1 MPTTLANE
9 IIVRALSVGA
19 AASAAL
25 SSQGAVLRVHSVFRS
40 TLNLEVEGADILVAL
55 AGPQGLRYPHA
66 VVLGSDEDFLLWPH
80 PVSSG
85 GSLEGPCIRLCHRD
99 NRRTVDLGRA
109 RRRPR
114 RILPSVRIPGRAYNA
129 CVLRLSEFQADR
141 GCDFR
146 LCRPGDLTQ
155 ASTAMGKVL
164 CRSALALGAAV
175 SADGAPA
182 AAVRL
187 ATVSLVGAGGGLTPS
202 GDDFLCGF
210 IAAARCSG
218 GQQAQAQRG
227 SALLLTLGEAIQE
240 VIRSTG
246 EISASL
252 LRCALQGHW
261 PAPVADLA
269 EALSA
274 EHEPEALR
282 ALGDLCGLGHSSGAD
297 IATGFLYGL
306 HVLDDAG
313 RGRSLQTVG

>member
-1 MPTTLANE
+1 MPANE
-9 IIVRALSVGA
+9 IMVRALSVGA

-25 SSQGAVLRVHSVFRS
+25 SSAGAGLRVHSVFRS
-40 TLNLEVEGADILVAL
+40 TMNLEVEGTDILVAL
-55 AGPQGLRYPHA
+55 AGPQGVRYPHT
-66 VVLGSDEDFLLWPH
+66 VVLGNDEDFLTWPH
-80 PVSSG
+80 PVGSG
-85 GSLEGPCIRLCHRD
+85 GSREGTCIRLCHQD

-109 RRRPR
+109 RRRRR
-114 RILPSVRIPGRAYNA
+114 RILPSVRIPGPVYNA
-129 CVLRLSEFQADR
+129 CALRLSELQADL
-141 GCDFR
+141 GCDLR
-146 LCRPGDLTQ
+146 LRGPGALTG
-155 ASTAMGKVL
+155 ASTVMGKSL
-164 CRSALALGAAV
+164 CRSALALGAAA
-175 SADGAPA
+175 SADRASA

-218 GQQAQAQRG
+218 EQQTHEG
-227 SALLLTLGEAIQE
+227 SALVLTLAEAIQE

-252 LRCALQGHW
+252 LRCALGGHW
-261 PAPVADLA
+261 PAPLADLA

-274 EHEPEALR
+274 EREPEALR

-306 HVLDDAG
+306 HVLDGAG
-313 RGRSLQTVG
+313 QGRSRQSVG